1 MAFTYFCSALF
12 FCSMKYALQSD
23 ERVEATPKAIG
34 VCPCCGSEVVAKCGN
49 KKVWHWAHKSKQ
61 VCDHWWE
68 NETQWHRDWK
78 NCFPEEW
85 QEVVHFAEDGEKHI
99 ADVKTPSGLVIEFQH
114 SAIKPEEIKS
124 REKFYKHMIW
134 IVDGSRLITDTQK
147 LTAIVSNSA
156 FELEKQF
163 ASKIEKAL
171 PKNWI
176 TNSVTVYFDIGDT
189 SYLVGLNPDKGFYKF
204 PRKYFTETF
213 IKTSE
218 QYGDEFFTQQPLNL
232 YISSLERNLQEVRTK
247 LNGYIVQKGNKKMLK
262 INHLTRWWSSK
273 ELLYLKKLN
282 RAFAMKLAK

>member
-1 MAFTYFCSALF
+1 
-12 FCSMKYALQSD
+12 
-23 ERVEATPKAIG
+23 
-34 VCPCCGSEVVAKCGN
+34 
-49 KKVWHWAHKSKQ
+49 
-61 VCDHWWE
+61 
-68 NETQWHRDWK
+68 
-78 NCFPEEW
+78 
-85 QEVVHFAEDGEKHI
+85 
-99 ADVKTPSGLVIEFQH
+99 
-114 SAIKPEEIKS
+114 
-124 REKFYKHMIW
+124 MIW

-147 LTAIVSNSA
+147 LTTIVSNSA

-247 LNGYIVQKGNKKMLK
+247 LNGYIVQTGNKKMLK
-262 INHLTRWWSSK
+262 TIPSRGLRSE
-273 ELLYLKKLN
+273 ELLYLTKLN
-282 RAFAMKLAK
+282 RAYDLKLNETVKRYLRRTYATS